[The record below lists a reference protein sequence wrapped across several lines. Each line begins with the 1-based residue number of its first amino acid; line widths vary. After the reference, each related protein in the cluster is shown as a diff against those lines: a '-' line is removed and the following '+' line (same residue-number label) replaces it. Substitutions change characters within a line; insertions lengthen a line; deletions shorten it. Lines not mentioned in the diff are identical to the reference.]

1 MCGINGIFAYH
12 PSAPDADCS
21 ELITTRDHM
30 TARGPDGAGLWLSE
44 CGRLGLAHRRLA
56 IIDLSEAG
64 AQPMR
69 SADGRFTVTFN
80 GEIYNYRE
88 LRRGLEA
95 RGHVFHSQSDTEI
108 LLHLYAEKGADMVRD
123 LRGMFAFALWDAEA
137 RTVFLARDPYGIKPL
152 YYADTGGALRFASQV
167 KALLA
172 GGALAREPD
181 PAGIVGFHLWGA
193 VPEPFTLYRDIK
205 AVPAGHSILV
215 REGVGADKPVAYAS
229 IAAVLSEGA
238 RAADEAGEIGPVVRD
253 AVRDSVR
260 AHLLADVD
268 VGIFLSAGIDSG
280 AMLGLMRDMGHER
293 RIAVTVAFREFRATA
308 EDEAP
313 LAAEI
318 ARLYGARHIVRIFD
332 KAEFEA
338 DLPLILDAM
347 DQPSVDGVNTW
358 FASKAAREAGLK
370 VAISGLGGD
379 ELFGGYPSF
388 RQIPRWV
395 GLLKGASLIPGAGR
409 AVRALG
415 SRIAPAAFS
424 PKALSLLEYAGTFPG
439 AYLVR
444 RSIFLPFQLET
455 VLDPHLL
462 RDGLARLQ
470 TLEALRATMTP
481 DPKAGV
487 SRVAALESAN
497 YMRNQLLRD
506 ADWAGM
512 AHGLEIRTPLVDFEL
527 LKALAPYQHRFRGAA
542 GKKALA
548 EAPSVPLPDAVV
560 NRRKS
565 GFGVP
570 IGSWVARAAQI
581 NAPVR
586 NGDVSRAWALHVF
599 QSAEAAG

>member
-1 MCGINGIFAYH
+1 MCGINGAYSYR
-12 PSAPDADCS
+12 PAALEVDRG
-21 ELITTRDHM
+21 ELLATRDQM
-30 TARGPDGAGLWLSE
+30 TARGPDGAGVWLSD
-44 CGRLGLAHRRLA
+44 CGRLGLGHRRLA

-64 AQPMR
+64 AQPMH

-80 GEIYNYRE
+80 GEIYNYLD
-88 LRRGLEA
+88 LRRSLEA
-95 RGHVFHSQSDTEI
+95 RGQVFRSHSDTEI
-108 LLHLYAEKGADMVRD
+108 LLHLYAEKGAEMVHD
-123 LRGMFAFALWDAEA
+123 LRGMFAFAIWDAHA
-137 RTVFLARDPYGIKPL
+137 RTLFLARDTYGIKPL
-152 YYADTGGALRFASQV
+152 YYADDGGAFRFASQV

-172 GGALAREPD
+172 GGAVAREPD

-193 VPEPFTLYRDIK
+193 VPEPFTLYRDVK

-215 REGVGADKPVAYAS
+215 REGSGAEAPVAYAN
-229 IAAVLSEGA
+229 IAAVLCEAA
-238 RAADEAGEIGPVVRD
+238 RAATGRQEIGRVVRN

-280 AMLGLMRDMGHER
+280 AMLGLMRDVGHER

-318 ARLYGARHIVRIFD
+318 ARLYGARHIVRIFE
-332 KAEFEA
+332 KSEFEA

-347 DQPSVDGVNTW
+347 DQPSIDGVNTW
-358 FASKAAREAGLK
+358 FAAKAAREAGLK
-370 VAISGLGGD
+370 VALSGLGGD

-395 GLLKGASLIPGAGR
+395 SFLKAANVVPGAGR
-409 AVRALG
+409 AARVLA
-415 SRIAPAAFS
+415 SRLAPAALS
-424 PKALSLLEYAGTFPG
+424 PKALALLEYAGTFPG

-444 RSIFLPFQLET
+444 RSVFLPFQLDT
-455 VLDPHLL
+455 VLDPGLL

-470 TLEALRATMTP
+470 TLKSLRATMTP
-481 DPKAGV
+481 DPKTAV

-512 AHGLEIRTPLVDFEL
+512 AHGLEIRTPLADFEL

-542 GKKALA
+542 GKQALA

-560 NRRKS
+560 NRSKS

-570 IGSWVARAAQI
+570 IGAWLARAAQMK
-581 NAPVR
+581 APAR
-586 NGDVSRAWALHVF
+586 KGDVSRAWALHVY
-599 QSAEAAG
+599 QASG